1 MSEKV
6 VRREFRFVQNGKFGE
21 GNRLGRR
28 HRQIVDSDLLL
39 DVRFVLRTSTGAFS
53 CQWLKGAACW
63 SNLSTLARSG
73 QASDQRS
80 RVLAAI
86 LASMEC

>member
-1 MSEKV
+1 M
-6 VRREFRFVQNGKFGE
+6 FGQ

-28 HRQIVDSDLLL
+28 RRQSVDSDLLL

-53 CQWLKGAACW
+53 CRWLNGAACW
-63 SNLSTLARSG
+63 SNLSTLARFE
-73 QASDQRS
+73 QASGQRS

-86 LASMEC
+86 LARMES